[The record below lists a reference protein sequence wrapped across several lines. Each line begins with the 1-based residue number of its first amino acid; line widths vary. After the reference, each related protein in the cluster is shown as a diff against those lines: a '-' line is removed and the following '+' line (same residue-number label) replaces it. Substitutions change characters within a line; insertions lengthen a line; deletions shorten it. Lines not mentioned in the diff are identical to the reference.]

1 MMIADS
7 FELQNLST
15 YMFWFFPFNQ
25 THNVF
30 TIALTSFTSEV
41 STVNETSLSTSK
53 YTQKH
58 ELYQKLKYC

>member
-1 MMIADS
+1 MIIADS

-30 TIALTSFTSEV
+30 TIEATLAVSEV

-53 YTQKH
+53 
-58 ELYQKLKYC
+58 LYSNA